1 MKLIL
6 ELVSPMG
13 NGCGKFGT
21 PRNGF
26 ESLLFY
32 VNVLFLLHNSLVLTG
47 AKICFFVICF
57 SIIPSQPLREKIVIH
72 SVAFFGASD
81 DVFLQQAFQGGL
93 DRA

>member
-32 VNVLFLLHNSLVLTG
+32 VNVLFLLHNLFVFQLVKYCGPYWATL
-47 AKICFFVICF
+47 
-57 SIIPSQPLREKIVIH
+57 H
-72 SVAFFGASD
+72 S
-81 DVFLQQAFQGGL
+81 
-93 DRA
+93 

>member
-32 VNVLFLLHNSLVLTG
+32 VNVLFLLYNLCILMG
-47 AKICFFVICF
+47 AKIVK
-57 SIIPSQPLREKIVIH
+57 R
-72 SVAFFGASD
+72 
-81 DVFLQQAFQGGL
+81 
-93 DRA
+93 